1 MPPDDQTQ
9 TTPDSKQPWDGI
21 EERRSPER
29 RRWDEINAR
38 LEDGDAVMRKLQD
51 DLANNTLATKRV
63 EEKTDQMAADTSELV
78 MIFRNMKGAFW
89 VLEMLGKVA
98 KPLTALVGL
107 LAAGALA
114 WSNIKG
120 GMK

>member
-9 TTPDSKQPWDGI
+9 TTPDSQQPWDGI
-21 EERRSPER
+21 ER
-29 RRWDEINAR
+29 RRLELRRWGEINAR

-89 VLEMLGKVA
+89 VLEVFGKVA